1 VGERVKYLV
10 CQVKL
15 RTANERSRRFMD
27 GAAFA
32 QRNQKQTESMRIQPG
47 SFEHEVD
54 QLRTPY
60 HY

>member
-1 VGERVKYLV
+1 VGGHVKDLL
-10 CQVKL
+10 CQEKQ
-15 RTANERSRRFMD
+15 RTVDESSRRFMD

-47 SFEHEVD
+47 SFEQEVNHF
-54 QLRTPY
+54 RMPF